1 MRRLGVDGHLV
12 QFRGAVVV
20 LLALLVPLCLWPAA
34 AAAADPAVP
43 QSSPAPAPGTFVL
56 HLDQQTI
63 FIDQAT
69 SGPGV
74 MPPEGPSFAAGAPA
88 APQTPYDTFSSA
100 PMTPGVT
107 GVGQLFLSPAY
118 AGRRFH
124 AGATFGAAYVQ
135 GSTANAAYWGEPLM
149 ATINPHLGSQALPY
163 AIAFPAHA
171 GQDDGAAFRASL
183 LSVWLRTHDGS
194 FEVRGGWFDL
204 RQTERFVFLAPA
216 VPSVAPAIGAATSES
231 LGTGTPSL
239 DWWTQS
245 APSLPL
251 HGVDLV
257 VHRRLG
263 TIELADA
270 ALPSLPGTSA
280 RLTSASL
287 VVDHGEGTQWSAQ
300 VAHISTGGDLVPA
313 TVLFGGDAQLVATA
327 QGNLPVSMVGGQRE
341 SVYGIHGAF
350 HVTHGLD
357 GVVELARSTYDADHI
372 AQPGT
377 SEPGTYEHAG
387 LSRAIGRTSLSLDWY
402 RNEPYYATV
411 ILPYGVPENVWSVA
425 WSWPGQWL
433 KSNYQMIDNSVANV
447 NRQGYR
453 VTYALSGKP
462 LELAASYARFA
473 QIDPVTTADAAT
485 TGFVDG
491 FFLPQRPA
499 GATIGSQRQLALWA
513 AWHPTF
519 GDVSLDYVDDTM
531 HRGAAFDAPA
541 DAVSYD
547 APEVALTL
555 ARRFNPRLLA
565 SLGLARYAM
574 RGSFAQGARTNVDF
588 AQRLFVAG
596 LQFQE
601 GTHTATLLEFRRSAF
616 AGVPIAA
623 GGPSPNFTG
632 SLLVVEQRI
641 RY

>member
-1 MRRLGVDGHLV
+1 M
-12 QFRGAVVV
+12 
-20 LLALLVPLCLWPAA
+20 LLALLAPLCLWPAA
-34 AAAADPAVP
+34 AVTADPAVP
-43 QSSPAPAPGTFVL
+43 ESSPAPGTFVL
-56 HLDQQTI
+56 HVDQQTI

-74 MPPEGPSFAAGAPA
+74 TPPEGPSFAAGSPA
-88 APQTPYDTFSSA
+88 APQTPYDTFSGA
-100 PMTPGVT
+100 PMTPGVA
-107 GVGQLFLSPAY
+107 GVGQLLLSPAY
-118 AGRRFH
+118 VGRRFD

-135 GSTANAAYWGEPLM
+135 GSTANAVYWGEPLM
-149 ATINPHLGSQALPY
+149 ATVNPHLGSQALPY
-163 AIAFPAHA
+163 AIAFPTHA
-171 GQDDGAAFRASL
+171 GQDDAAAFRASL

-239 DWWTQS
+239 DWWAQNTP
-245 APSLPL
+245 ALPL

-257 VHRRLG
+257 AHRRLG
-263 TIELADA
+263 TIELSDA
-270 ALPSLPGTSA
+270 SLPSLPGTSA
-280 RLTSASL
+280 RLTSASF

-300 VAHISTGGDLVPA
+300 VAHVSTGGDLVP
-313 TVLFGGDAQLVATA
+313 TTILFGGDARLVPTP
-327 QGNLPVSMVGGQRE
+327 QGNLPVSLVGGQRE
-341 SVYGIHGAF
+341 TVYGARGAF
-350 HVTHGLD
+350 HAGRAVD
-357 GVVELARSTYDADHI
+357 GVVELAHSTYGADHV

-377 SEPGTYEHAG
+377 GKPGTYEHAG
-387 LSRAIGRTSLSLDWY
+387 LARAFGRASIALDWY

-433 KSNYQMIDNSVANV
+433 KSNYQMIDDSIANV

-453 VTYALSGKP
+453 LKYALSGGP
-462 LELAASYARFA
+462 LDLALSYARFM
-473 QIDPVTTADAAT
+473 QIEPITTANAAV

-499 GATIGSQRQLALWA
+499 SATIGRQQQVALWA

-519 GDVSLDYVDDTM
+519 GDVTLDYADDAM
-531 HRGAAFDAPA
+531 HRGAASIAPA

-547 APEVALTL
+547 APEVALTF
-555 ARRFNPRLLA
+555 AHRFNPRLLV
-565 SLGLARYAM
+565 STGLARYAM
-574 RGSFAQGARTNVDF
+574 RGSFAQGGTANVDF
-588 AQRLFVAG
+588 AQRLFFAG

-601 GTHTATLLEFRRSAF
+601 KAHTATLLEFRRSAF
-616 AGVPIAA
+616 AGIPIVA